1 MDRKTFYITTPIYY
15 PSNNLHLGNAYC
27 TVAADVMARY
37 KRILGCD
44 VLFLT
49 GTDEHGF
56 KIEQCAAQKGVSP
69 KQFVDEIVEG
79 IYSLWQTMN
88 ISYDRF
94 LRTTDDYHI
103 QSVSKIF
110 KRLYEKGDIYKGV
123 YKGKYCTPC
132 ESFWTDAQLKDGCC
146 PDCGRPAADAEEEA
160 YFFKLSEYADKILK
174 LYEENPLFLTPESR
188 VNEMRAFIE
197 QGLED
202 LCVSRTS
209 FSWGIPVD
217 FDSKHVVYVWL
228 DALTNYI
235 TALGYGND
243 KYDDY
248 DKFWPADVHFV
259 GKEIVRFHAIIWPAI
274 LMALELPLPRQVYGH
289 GWLMFGNG
297 KMSKSVGNVIDP
309 KILCDRYSVDAIRYF
324 LMREFPFGTD
334 GSFSNEALVSR
345 INSDLAN
352 DLGNLVSR
360 TVAMAEKYFGASLP
374 EEREADEIDASL
386 IALASELPAKYCE
399 HMEKFAFQSAL
410 AEIWKLIARANKYID
425 ETMPWVLG
433 KNSEKRARLASVIY
447 NLLESIRIIAI
458 LIEPFMPDTS
468 VKILSA
474 LCTSDAERQ
483 YSSIIFG
490 GLKKTATVKKT
501 EVLFPRRD
509 IDKELADLAELV
521 SKLQGAKPAEPSVQT
536 EGSRKAE
543 IEVAPAMEP
552 VDIEDFFKLDIR
564 VCKVIDCQRLEK
576 SKKLLLLKVDDGMG
590 GRQIV
595 SGIAKWYQ
603 PEELIGKKVAAVI
616 NLKPAKLCG
625 ELSEGMILSG
635 DTAGDECKVA
645 FIDDALPCGSKLR

>member
-1 MDRKTFYITTPIYY
+1 M
-15 PSNNLHLGNAYC
+15 
-27 TVAADVMARY
+27 
-37 KRILGCD
+37 
-44 VLFLT
+44 
-49 GTDEHGF
+49 
-56 KIEQCAAQKGVSP
+56 
-69 KQFVDEIVEG
+69 
-79 IYSLWQTMN
+79 
-88 ISYDRF
+88 
-94 LRTTDDYHI
+94 
-103 QSVSKIF
+103 
-110 KRLYEKGDIYKGV
+110 
-123 YKGKYCTPC
+123 
-132 ESFWTDAQLKDGCC
+132 
-146 PDCGRPAADAEEEA
+146 
-160 YFFKLSEYADKILK
+160 
-174 LYEENPLFLTPESR
+174 
-188 VNEMRAFIE
+188 
-197 QGLED
+197 
-202 LCVSRTS
+202 
-209 FSWGIPVD
+209 
-217 FDSKHVVYVWL
+217 
-228 DALTNYI
+228 
-235 TALGYGND
+235 
-243 KYDDY
+243 
-248 DKFWPADVHFV
+248 
-259 GKEIVRFHAIIWPAI
+259 
-274 LMALELPLPRQVYGH
+274 
-289 GWLMFGNG
+289 
-297 KMSKSVGNVIDP
+297 
-309 KILCDRYSVDAIRYF
+309 DAIRYF

-399 HMEKFAFQSAL
+399 YMEKFAFQSAL